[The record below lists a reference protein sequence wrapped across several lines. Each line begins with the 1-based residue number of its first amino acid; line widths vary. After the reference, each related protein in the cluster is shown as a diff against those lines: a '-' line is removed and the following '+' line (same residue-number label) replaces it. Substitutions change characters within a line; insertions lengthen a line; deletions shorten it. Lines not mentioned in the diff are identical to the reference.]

1 MQQVRRDEN
10 TNQLTIYGYDLIYP
24 ASTHTVAELTLT
36 TPYTIEDFADAC
48 RTLLNMA
55 SLSIQRVGET
65 ETCFDTEYIEG
76 ANFEGT
82 ESIREAL
89 NDVAEATQT
98 IYFVN
103 NAD

>member
-1 MQQVRRDEN
+1 M
-10 TNQLTIYGYDLIYP
+10 YA
-24 ASTHTVAELTLT
+24 ASTHYVSGLATT
-36 TPYTIEDFADAC
+36 TPYTISDFAAAC
-48 RTLLNMA
+48 QTLLGCTA
-55 SLSIQRVGET
+55 LSIQRVDST

-98 IYFVN
+98 IYFVDA
-103 NAD
+103 AD